1 MTLKANEK
9 IKLVLE
15 RILEEHSLGKENP
28 TSVNVPIYDL
38 TYDSK
43 IEVRNIEPIFEHLED
58 KGMLILWSLPDD
70 ESYDLLCSP
79 DFRNKAKAYLLEL
92 EQTDLPVKLDESKTK
107 IQFIKE
113 KESFYITAKGK
124 RVRLSDDFK
133 SKKAQL
139 VITLSDPELGVLRTV
154 ESIFDAL
161 ILPTDQYDKYTN
173 KKLVLTNTLKEVNRT
188 LKDNKFPLRFK
199 FRKEKGSIALVVDE
213 RKSG

>member
-58 KGMLILWSLPDD
+58 KGMLILWFLPDD

-113 KESFYITAKGK
+113 KESFYIIAKGK

-139 VITLSDPELGVLRTV
+139 VITLSDPLGVPRTI
-154 ESIFDAL
+154 ESVFDAMR
-161 ILPTDQYDKYTN
+161 LPTDKYDEHTN
-173 KKLVLTNTLKEVNRT
+173 KKQIIRSNLKEVNRT
-188 LKDNKFPLRFK
+188 LKENKLPLKFK
-199 FRKEKGSIALVVDE
+199 LKIAKGSVAMVVDE

>member
-43 IEVRNIEPIFEHLED
+43 IEDRNIEPIFEHLED
-58 KGMLILWSLPDD
+58 KGMLILWSLPDN
-70 ESYDLLCSP
+70 ESYDLLCSA
-79 DFRNKAKAYLLEL
+79 DFRSKAKAYLNEL
-92 EQTDLPVKLDESKTK
+92 EQTNAPVKLDESKTK

-113 KESFYITAKGK
+113 KESLYVIAKGK

-139 VITLSDPELGVLRTV
+139 VITLSDPLGVPRTI
-154 ESIFDAL
+154 ESVFDAMR
-161 ILPTDQYDKYTN
+161 LPTDKYDEYTN
-173 KKLVLTNTLKEVNRT
+173 KKQIIRSNLKEVNRT
-188 LKDNKFPLRFK
+188 LKENKLALKFK
-199 FRKEKGSIALVVDE
+199 LKIAKGSVAMVVDE

>member
-79 DFRNKAKAYLLEL
+79 DFRNKAKAYLNEL
-92 EQTDLPVKLDESKTK
+92 EQTNAPVKLDESKTK

-113 KESFYITAKGK
+113 KESFYIIAKGK

-139 VITLSDPELGVLRTV
+139 VITLSDPLGVPRTI
-154 ESIFDAL
+154 ESVFDAMR
-161 ILPTDQYDKYTN
+161 LPTDKYDEYTN
-173 KKLVLTNTLKEVNRT
+173 KKQIIRSNLKEVNRT
-188 LKDNKFPLRFK
+188 LKENKLPLKFK
-199 FRKEKGSIALVVDE
+199 LEIAKGSVAMVVDE